1 MAIAYFPSIEEG
13 ETLDVAFSK
22 PQGGEVILRLLVD
35 SGFTGQSCF
44 VLHASADGLAHAA
57 APASQ
62 VTGALRGSQK
72 RVVVSCRIAALS
84 FSVTVI
90 AILAD
95 TSGLALPSDVQGI
108 VGLRFLRHF
117 RRWGA
122 EQTEA
127 GAWRFFLETGS
138 T

>member
-1 MAIAYFPSIEEG
+1 MTIAYFSSLGEA
-13 ETLDVAFSK
+13 ETLEVAFSK
-22 PQGGEVILRLLVD
+22 PQGGALTLRLLVD

-44 VLHASADGLAHAA
+44 VLHETADELAHAA

-62 VTGALRGSQK
+62 VAGALQGTHR
-72 RVVVSCRIAALS
+72 RVLVSCAIAALS
-84 FSVTVI
+84 FRVAVI

-95 TSGLALPSDVQGI
+95 ISGLSLPSDVQGI

-122 EQTEA
+122 EQSETDV
-127 GAWRFFLETGS
+127 WRFFLETD
-138 T
+138 TL